1 MNKIK
6 ISTLVYRIVI
16 FHCSMNE
23 MCSLFIY
30 FYHRSQNETLKK
42 EILDQERGLKCQIA
56 TLEKKAHENW
66 VSYSIILYLCYTV
79 LCFTNLI
86 FRNK

>member
-6 ISTLVYRIVI
+6 MSTLVYRIVI
-16 FHCSMNE
+16 FHSSMNE
-23 MCSLFIY
+23 ICSLFIC

-66 VSYSIILYLCYTV
+66 VSYIIIPYLWYTV

>member
-16 FHCSMNE
+16 FHCCMNE

-66 VSYSIILYLCYTV
+66 VSYSIVPYLWYTV

>member
-1 MNKIK
+1 
-6 ISTLVYRIVI
+6 
-16 FHCSMNE
+16 MNE
-23 MCSLFIY
+23 ICSLFVY
-30 FYHRSQNETLKK
+30 FYRRSQNETLKK

-66 VSYSIILYLCYTV
+66 VSYSIIACLWYTV

>member
-1 MNKIK
+1 
-6 ISTLVYRIVI
+6 
-16 FHCSMNE
+16 
-23 MCSLFIY
+23 MCLLFIY

-66 VSYSIILYLCYTV
+66 VSYNIIPYFWYS
-79 LCFTNLI
+79 FMFYKFDI
-86 FRNK
+86 QK

>member
-1 MNKIK
+1 MGKFL
-6 ISTLVYRIVI
+6 S
-16 FHCSMNE
+16 SMNE
-23 MCSLFIY
+23 MSSLFIC

-66 VSYSIILYLCYTV
+66 VSHSIILYLGYITV
-79 LCFTNLI
+79 YFTNLV
-86 FRNK
+86 FRNM